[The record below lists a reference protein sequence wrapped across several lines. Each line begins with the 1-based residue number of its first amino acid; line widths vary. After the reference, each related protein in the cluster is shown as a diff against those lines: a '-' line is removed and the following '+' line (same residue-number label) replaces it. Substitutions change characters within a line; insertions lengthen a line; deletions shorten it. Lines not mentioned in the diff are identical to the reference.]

1 MGQAKLTGKV
11 VVDAMGSDR
20 APHPE
25 IDGALAAARDLGVG
39 VILVGQREVVEK
51 ELRRC
56 GWRRDGD
63 KGIEFVEA
71 AEFIGMDEAVATAV
85 RRKRK
90 SSMRVGA
97 RLVADGHADG
107 FVSAG
112 NTGAAMATA
121 KMVIGMLPGVDRP
134 ALAALLPTKSGRP
147 TMLLDVGA
155 NSECKAQHLAQF
167 AIMGDAY
174 SRSVLGTQR
183 PKVGLMSIGEEEAKG
198 NDLTK
203 EAFPLMRDLQ
213 SLNFVGNVEGRDVFS
228 GEVDVIV
235 TDGFTGN
242 VILKLSEGLQDAVI
256 SLIKRELSA
265 SVITKTGA
273 VLARPAFQNLK
284 KRLDYAEYGGAPLLG
299 VRRIV
304 VVGHGSSNARAI
316 RNAIRNVKEFSEHGA
331 QRAHRARHRRD
342 ERARIGRAASRR
354 RMSAAPRL
362 KGLKGKRP
370 SDAGDARLAPSCLC
384 GMFSG
389 NWRKQAG

>member
-1 MGQAKLTGKV
+1 MRLNGLTGKV

-25 IDGALAAARDLGVG
+25 IDGALAAARDFGVG
-39 VILVGQREVVEK
+39 VILVGQEQVVVP

-56 GWRRDGD
+56 KWRKDGD
-63 KGIEFVEA
+63 KGIWYVEA
-71 AEFIGMDEAVATAV
+71 AEFIGMDEPVATAA
-85 RRKRK
+85 RHKSK

-121 KMVIGMLPGVDRP
+121 KMVIGMLPVVDRP
-134 ALAALLPTKSGRP
+134 ALAAMLPSKSGRP
-147 TMLLDVGA
+147 TLLLDVGA
-155 NSECKAQHLAQF
+155 NSDCKPLHMAQF

-183 PKVGLMSIGEEEAKG
+183 PSVGLMSIGEEEAKG

-203 EAFPLMRDLQ
+203 EAFPLMRELR
-213 SLNFVGNVEGRDVFS
+213 SLNFVGNVEGRDVYT
-228 GEVDVIV
+228 GQVDVIV

-242 VILKLSEGLQDAVI
+242 VILKLSEGLQDAVVT
-256 SLIKRELSA
+256 LIKRELSA

-299 VRRIV
+299 VRNIV
-304 VVGHGSSNARAI
+304 VVGHGSSNARAV

-331 QRAHRARHRRD
+331 LERIERGIGETNARESVTARA
-342 ERARIGRAASRR
+342 G
-354 RMSAAPRL
+354 
-362 KGLKGKRP
+362 G
-370 SDAGDARLAPSCLC
+370 
-384 GMFSG
+384 
-389 NWRKQAG
+389 

>member
-1 MGQAKLTGKV
+1 MRQAKLTGKV

-25 IDGALAAARDLGVG
+25 IDGVLAATRDFGVR
-39 VILVGQREVVEK
+39 VILVGPSEIVIP

-56 GWRRDGD
+56 GWHRDGD
-63 KGIEFVEA
+63 KGVEFVEA
-71 AEFIGMDEAVATAV
+71 PEFIRMDEAVANAV
-85 RRKRK
+85 RRKRR

-97 RLVADGHADG
+97 RLVADAQADG

-134 ALAALLPTKSGRP
+134 ALAAMLPSKSGRP

-155 NSECKAQHLAQF
+155 NSECKPQHLAQF

-174 SRSVLGTQR
+174 SRSVMGTKR
-183 PKVGLMSIGEEEAKG
+183 PSVGLMSIGEEEAKG

-203 EAFPLMRDLQ
+203 EAFPLMRDLS
-213 SLNFVGNVEGRDVFS
+213 SLNFVGNVEGRDVFT

-242 VILKLSEGLQDAVI
+242 VILKLSEGLQDAVVTM
-256 SLIKRELSA
+256 IKRELSA

-273 VLARPAFQNLK
+273 VLARPAFQNLR

-299 VRRIV
+299 VRSIV

-316 RNAIRNVKEFSEHGA
+316 RNAVRNVKEFSEHGA
-331 QRAHRARHRRD
+331 L
-342 ERARIGRAASRR
+342 ERIERGIAETNSRESGTLRAA
-354 RMSAAPRL
+354 AE
-362 KGLKGKRP
+362 
-370 SDAGDARLAPSCLC
+370 
-384 GMFSG
+384 
-389 NWRKQAG
+389 

>member
-1 MGQAKLTGKV
+1 VASEFFVVAGFKERHRRESLMRHTKLTGKV

-25 IDGALAAARDLGVG
+25 IDGAFAAARDFQMG
-39 VILVGQREVVEK
+39 VILVGQPEVVEP

-56 GWRRDGD
+56 GWRRQGD
-63 KGIEFVEA
+63 KGIELVEA
-71 AEFIGMDEAVATAV
+71 AEVIGMDEAVATAV
-85 RRKRK
+85 RRKRR

-97 RLVADGHADG
+97 RLVADGYADG

-121 KMVIGMLPGVDRP
+121 KMVIGMLEGVDRP
-134 ALAALLPTKSGRP
+134 ALAAMMPTKSGRP

-155 NSECKAQHLAQF
+155 NSDCKPHHMAQF

-174 SRSVLGTQR
+174 SRSVLGTHR
-183 PKVGLMSIGEEEAKG
+183 PTVGLMSIGEEEAKG

-203 EAFPLMRDLQ
+203 EAFPLLRELQ
-213 SLNFVGNVEGRDVFS
+213 SLNFVGNVEGRDVFT
-228 GEVDVIV
+228 GQVDVII

-242 VILKLSEGLQDAVI
+242 VILKLSEGLQDAVV
-256 SLIKRELSA
+256 SMIKRELSA

-299 VRRIV
+299 VRKIV

-316 RNAIRNVKEFSEHGA
+316 RNAVRNVKEFSEHGA
-331 QRAHRARHRRD
+331 LERIERGIAETNARELAATRAV
-342 ERARIGRAASRR
+342 
-354 RMSAAPRL
+354 
-362 KGLKGKRP
+362 
-370 SDAGDARLAPSCLC
+370 GD
-384 GMFSG
+384 
-389 NWRKQAG
+389 